1 MNSQI
6 AQEVADFIAARRS
19 ADARMLARGRIAAD
33 EAARDERG
41 YVLLAQIVESHPG
54 VVALTFNSIKIG
66 GTDQIVMTAKQCGHN
81 ITVKGF

>member
-1 MNSQI
+1 MSAI
-6 AQEVADFIAARRS
+6 TQEANDFIAARRS
-19 ADARMLARGRIAAD
+19 ADARMLTRGRITA
-33 EAARDERG
+33 EQAARDERG
-41 YVLLAQIVESHPG
+41 YVLLAQIVESHPD

>member
-1 MNSQI
+1 MNTI
-6 AQEVADFIAARRS
+6 KQEVAGFVAARRS
-19 ADARMLARGRIAAD
+19 ADSRMVARGRFSAD

-41 YVLLAQIVESHPG
+41 YALLESLVQSHPEI
-54 VVALTFNSIKIG
+54 VSVAFNSIKIG